1 MQTNESVAPADKKP
15 KKHPIDLAA
24 DLVGYVSPALGLPQA
39 VQIYATQDATGL
51 SLFSWASFA
60 AVSAVFLIYGI
71 RHKIKPLI
79 VANGLWMAIY
89 AAVIPGILIYG

>member
-1 MQTNESVAPADKKP
+1 MQAQEHIEKSTNKP

-24 DLVGYVSPALGLPQA
+24 DLVGYISPALGLPQA
-39 VQIYATQDATGL
+39 VQIYATHDATGL

-60 AVSAVFLIYGI
+60 AVSAVFLVYGI